1 MTNITLFFT
10 NYEYCFRKKEARWS
24 LPPHLPYYR
33 TVGNYQ
39 GRGSAVLLLI
49 FFSSFFL
56 LVQFKNE
63 FILLFFC
70 VLAGTTLFKLHNS
83 CYAITQLMNY
93 WYCVLNLKYLVLYFW
108 EMMELTVKSC
118 SQVKNFNSIKLY
130 NFYLTNFLHL
140 IPFRKKWYSILWN
153 KKIFP
158 IKLLAILEL

>member
-1 MTNITLFFT
+1 MTRNRTTMIRTIMHTISLYFSPIMNIVFA
-10 NYEYCFRKKEARWS
+10 RKKRDDPCHRTYPTTEQSVIIKGGVQQYCCWIFS
-24 LPPHLPYYR
+24 L
-33 TVGNYQ
+33 V
-39 GRGSAVLLLI
+39 
-49 FFSSFFL
+49 FFL

-118 SQVKNFNSIKLY
+118 SQVKKFNSIKLY

-140 IPFRKKWYSILWN
+140 IPFRKKMI
-153 KKIFP
+153 
-158 IKLLAILEL
+158 